1 MFRCAV
7 ATQVFAWAVIAG
19 GVLAIAGLVAMV
31 VSGLGFL
38 PLVILLIVLSVL
50 GIGYLW
56 WFALHPKLI
65 IDDQVHVVN
74 PLHRHTLERD
84 EIRSVEPGP
93 NGLVIE
99 HGSGVVEAWA
109 IQKGNRRLRR
119 GIRSRADVVAEQVV
133 ALLEGRS
140 PQSPTSATSPDSPLS
155 PSSTPS
161 PATPASPPTPV
172 GRPSYLSAMDASS
185 PATPDTQILSAQ
197 GAGDPAPDEPTGP
210 DVPSGDDEDDEGDD
224 LIIRRARK
232 DDLDTLA
239 ELEQDI
245 TTTGP
250 ETAGPWWDEV
260 LGDRTYKVRIA
271 EIDGEPV
278 GYLCYD
284 ADELHRIGLVSGS
297 DNLANHQ
304 SVLDYALDEM
314 AARGTTVATLR
325 LTGSATAD
333 QDRYRSL
340 GWASNGE
347 ATSDAVTM
355 TLDLTDRQ

>member
-197 GAGDPAPDEPTGP
+197 GAGDPAPDEPTG
-210 DVPSGDDEDDEGDD
+210 DDEDDEGDD

-297 DNLANHQ
+297 DSLANHQ

-314 AARGTTVATLR
+314 AARGTTTATLR

-333 QDRYRSL
+333 QDRYHSL

-347 ATSDAVTM
+347 ATPDAVTM